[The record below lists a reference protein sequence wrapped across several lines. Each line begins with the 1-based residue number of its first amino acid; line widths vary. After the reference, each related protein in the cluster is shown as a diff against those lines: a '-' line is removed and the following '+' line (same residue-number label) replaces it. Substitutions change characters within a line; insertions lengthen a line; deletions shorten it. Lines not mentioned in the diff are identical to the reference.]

1 MTAHSTLGP
10 SSAERWGNC
19 AGSVALAATCP
30 KSKPSIYASEGS
42 VAHKVAEDLLT
53 GKEDVLTLREK
64 AGVVTVKQD
73 GFDILIDDDMIDGAV
88 LYVDTIKAD
97 IAHMNQAFKTSPVV
111 SLVEKRV
118 HAKSIDE
125 DVWGTLD
132 HGCFRKGDTLI
143 IHDYKYGKGK
153 AVEVVE
159 NDQLLQYVIG
169 VMDTQAGWA
178 FDKVKIAVIQPRA
191 SHADGPVR
199 EWDVP
204 SIEYLREY
212 ALKWRAKAQK
222 TREKDAPLA
231 AGTWCRWCPAKA
243 VCPEVFKEVQ
253 RQAQAD
259 FTMLPSP
266 AQAADAASK
275 LPAVRLLTS
284 AQLSQALKWED
295 PINSWFEAVRAAA
308 KELLESGQEVPGFK
322 LVDKRVT
329 RQWRDEG
336 SVEAVFGPVL
346 GDRLYERKI
355 LSPAKLEKIVGKK
368 QPLVDAQGNDLT
380 FKPVPDKTIAPSSDA
395 RREALPSAAQ
405 EFTAIPMADVSG
417 GPGVMTGIRA
427 HFVDVMAKPAQD
439 EKSEAEA
446 LLAELGVGPKR
457 EKVWPQ

>member
-1 MTAHSTLGP
+1 MTTQHSTLGP
-10 SSAERWGNC
+10 SSAERWGSC
-19 AGSVALAATCP
+19 PGSVALSATCP
-30 KSKPSIYASEGS
+30 RPKTSIFAAEGS

-64 AGVVTVKQD
+64 AGVVVVKQD
-73 GFDILIDDDMIDGAV
+73 GFDIEISDEMVDGAI

-97 IAHMNQAFKTSPVV
+97 LAALNSAFKTSPVV
-111 SLVEKRV
+111 SLVEHRV

-132 HGCFRKGDTLI
+132 HGCYRKGDTLI

-153 AVEVVE
+153 AIEVVE

-222 TREKDAPLA
+222 TREPNAPLA

-259 FTMLPSP
+259 FTMLPTA

-275 LPAVRLLTS
+275 LPAVRLLTPEQKS
-284 AQLSQALKWED
+284 RALAWED
-295 PINSWFEAVRAAA
+295 PINSWYEALRASA
-308 KELLESGQEVPGFK
+308 KEDLEAGIDVPGFK

-395 RREALPSAAQ
+395 RREALPTAQ
-405 EFTAIPMADVSG
+405 SEFTAIAAP
-417 GPGVMTGIRA
+417 I
-427 HFVDVMAKPAQD
+427 DVMAPPPGD
-439 EKSEAEA
+439 TIED
-446 LLAELGVGPKR
+446 LMAELGVEPEPKR
-457 EKVWPQ
+457 KKVWA